1 VADATHN
8 ENAPIRLSD
17 HLRDNRDN
25 GTYADQLI
33 NELNEE
39 PWSQCLDRTRMHWET
54 SLIANNLNSNR
65 LLLFKSIKHESQVV
79 LRGDICSDRVSP
91 GSVPAFDMD
100 TSSQWRPVGKV
111 ACDRPTLY
119 FLRKFS

>member
-1 VADATHN
+1 MIHGSTKSKQKQRGFENKHQRSHTDIDHTSRSPNRRVDDDERSPDRTVADATHN

-39 PWSQCLDRTRMHWET
+39 P
-54 SLIANNLNSNR
+54 
-65 LLLFKSIKHESQVV
+65 
-79 LRGDICSDRVSP
+79 
-91 GSVPAFDMD
+91 
-100 TSSQWRPVGKV
+100 
-111 ACDRPTLY
+111 
-119 FLRKFS
+119 